1 MPTFLQH
8 LPSTTEILG
17 LAAGV
22 FVVTLAYAGARMLL
36 SKTERASQFYRQ
48 WTLIALVLTGGVLLV
63 LLLPVGGELKGQLVS
78 LIGVLLSGAIALSS
92 TTFLGNAMAGI
103 MLRSLRNF
111 RPGDFIHV
119 GEHFGRVTVR
129 GVLHTEIQTAD
140 RDLLTL
146 PNLMLVTQA
155 VQVVRASGT
164 VVSAKV
170 SLGYD
175 VPRKDVESALLEA
188 SRRAGL
194 EEPFVQVLD
203 LGDYSVLYRAAG
215 LCSNVRSLLSVRSEL
230 RRHVLDA
237 CHEAG
242 IEIVS
247 PMFIN
252 ERRLGSTAPPI
263 VPPDALEPAAP
274 TQAQAP
280 TATIFDKA
288 EMASALASRVAE
300 QTKLVE
306 RQKELEAA
314 AAKAKGEERE
324 ALNEELEALGPKLE
338 HVTRRIELLKE
349 RSSESEEPAL

>member
-1 MPTFLQH
+1 MPKFLQH
-8 LPSTTEILG
+8 LPSTTEVVG
-17 LAAGV
+17 LATGV
-22 FVVTLAYAGARMLL
+22 FVVTLAYAGARALI
-36 SKTERASQFYRQ
+36 SKTERGSRYYRQ
-48 WTLIALVLTGGVLLV
+48 WALIALVLTGGVLLV

-78 LIGVLLSGAIALSS
+78 LVGVVLSAAIALSS

-111 RPGDFIHV
+111 RPGDFVRV

-129 GVLHTEIQTAD
+129 GLLHTEIQTAD

-175 VPRKDVESALLEA
+175 VPRTEVEAALLEA
-188 SRRAGL
+188 AGRAGL
-194 EEPFVQVLD
+194 EEPFVQILE

-215 LCSNVRSLLSVRSEL
+215 LCSQVRSLLSVRSEL

-252 ERRLGSTAPPI
+252 ERRLGSTAPPV
-263 VPPDALEPAAP
+263 VPPDALEPAVP
-274 TQAQAP
+274 TLADAP

-288 EMASALASRVAE
+288 ELASALSSREAE
-300 QTKLVE
+300 QVKLEE
-306 RQKELEAA
+306 RRKELDAEL
-314 AAKAKGEERE
+314 AKAKGEKKD
-324 ALNEELEALGPKLE
+324 ALKQELEALKPKLA
-338 HVTRRIELLKE
+338 HVIERIELLKD
-349 RSSESEEPAL
+349 RTSDSEEPSV